1 MTIRALMNMMTA
13 VSMFILLGFFVRE
26 FVKPLQKLFLPAS
39 LVGGL
44 VMLALGQQGAGLIT
58 VPKVLGSV
66 PGVLIDIVMVSLVFG
81 VSFNRKMLHSYL
93 DYVCLPMPA
102 YGMQMCVGTLLGAF
116 LRGAWPGLPVGW
128 GVLGVFSFHGGHG
141 TAAAAAA
148 SFEKLGYEGHMAIA
162 MVLSTVGLI
171 VAMTVGMALVNYGV
185 RKGWGTYVKEPT
197 KQPDYFYGGALPA
210 DQRKSVGTTVTTSIS
225 INHLA
230 LQFAWLMGAL
240 FIGQQIFAG
249 LNTFPAFKALHLPSV
264 LHGVVG
270 GAVMWYLIELLHL
283 QKFVDLKTIKLLS
296 GFFLELVVFTAMATL
311 NLKFVSTYAAPLAI
325 YCVVLTVLTLPLVVF
340 CARKFAKE
348 EWFEKACMCFGAATG
363 NTSTGLA
370 LVRSIDPNSES
381 HAGDSHGI
389 YATLMSW
396 KDIFVGLTPIWLS
409 TGVGLTAGV
418 GAAIFVVF
426 IAIGF
431 IFFNTHRKLG

>member
-1 MTIRALMNMMTA
+1 
-13 VSMFILLGFFVRE
+13 
-26 FVKPLQKLFLPAS
+26 
-39 LVGGL
+39 
-44 VMLALGQQGAGLIT
+44 
-58 VPKVLGSV
+58 
-66 PGVLIDIVMVSLVFG
+66 MVSLVFG

-171 VAMTVGMALVNYGV
+171 VAMTVGMGLVNYGV

-240 FIGQQIFAG
+240 FIG
-249 LNTFPAFKALHLPSV
+249 
-264 LHGVVG
+264 
-270 GAVMWYLIELLHL
+270 
-283 QKFVDLKTIKLLS
+283 
-296 GFFLELVVFTAMATL
+296 
-311 NLKFVSTYAAPLAI
+311 
-325 YCVVLTVLTLPLVVF
+325 
-340 CARKFAKE
+340 
-348 EWFEKACMCFGAATG
+348 
-363 NTSTGLA
+363 
-370 LVRSIDPNSES
+370 
-381 HAGDSHGI
+381 
-389 YATLMSW
+389 
-396 KDIFVGLTPIWLS
+396 
-409 TGVGLTAGV
+409 
-418 GAAIFVVF
+418 
-426 IAIGF
+426 
-431 IFFNTHRKLG
+431 